1 MAGYNV
7 RGDVLA
13 QGVNAYVFADL
24 SDDTGSGAVLI
35 GFVDNWSIRK
45 TMNTQ
50 EARVVGE
57 ILPVSIDV
65 TGISTQVTLSGFVPS
80 KTLIDSGEAVRGAGG
95 EANGVRL
102 SLASFNPADE
112 QYINGNVITKIA
124 YLDVRDK
131 RFGGAI
137 LAATHWLTPQTYS
150 LQGNAQGY
158 TKADMTLASIGMDN
172 GSDYKQLI

>member
-1 MAGYNV
+1 MAGYNIK
-7 RGDVLA
+7 GDVLA

-24 SDDTGSGAVLI
+24 IDDSGSGAVLI

-65 TGISTQVTLSGFVPS
+65 TGIQTQVTLSGFVPS
-80 KTLIDSGEAVRGAGG
+80 KNLVTSGIAVRGAGG
-95 EANGVRL
+95 EVDGERL
-102 SLASFNPADE
+102 SLASFNPTDE
-112 QYINGNVITKIA
+112 SFINGNVITKIA

-131 RFGGAI
+131 RYGDAI
-137 LAATHWLTPQTYS
+137 LACVRWLTPQTYS

-158 TKADMTLASIGMDN
+158 TKADLTLAGIGMDN
-172 GSDYKQLI
+172 GADYHQLL

>member
-24 SDDTGSGAVLI
+24 TDDTGSGAVLI

-50 EARVVGE
+50 EARCVGE

-65 TGISTQVTLSGFVPS
+65 TGIQTQVTLSGFVPS
-80 KTLIDSGEAVRGAGG
+80 KNLIKSGESVRGSGG
-95 EANGVRL
+95 EVSGVKL
-102 SLASFNPADE
+102 SLSSFNPSDE
-112 QYINGNVITKIA
+112 NYINGNVITKIA

-131 RFGGAI
+131 RYGDAI
-137 LAATHWLTPQTYS
+137 LACVRWLTPQTYS

-158 TKADMTLASIGMDN
+158 TKADLTLAGIGMDN
-172 GSDYKQLI
+172 GSDYEQML